1 MAMLRVSSY
10 RKLFEDDSWSRNGG
24 LSMQCAGQYRA
35 TVRSAPVDKCDCDKL
50 DFVAAKAINREGLNQ
65 FVKDRTIIAAL
76 NDRLV
81 KLIELA
87 RCFEE
92 ENESLECQIVE
103 LEDKLNSRQAFSSI
117 TSTVPDY
124 SLDEV
129 VERLRRERDE
139 ILCDTEELRK
149 ELECLMKEYEKAAQ
163 QRILF
168 QQERQDVAEEVDA
181 VTAGCL
187 ALREQVAIY
196 EEQLANME
204 AQHETAVEDLL
215 EPADGTT
222 GTVAAIKFGSP
233 DITPALDV
241 KEYYCQLAENL
252 QYECDAPSFAV
263 VRSSDGKQLEAG
275 GACRVNS
282 ESLAK
287 DNGHRRRC
295 EGLGFSSDRIYCL
308 PCPRLLS
315 TVFQSACCVINVLK
329 LCTHTHTLTGDF
341 LCEWKRGNK
350 PSLNVSDL
358 SQRKNTGK
366 TERMKYTAKCG
377 INKKTNQEIMTQI
390 SELQKELA
398 ELEKLNEE
406 LEDEVEMKKAAYMDE
421 IAELEV

>member
-35 TVRSAPVDKCDCDKL
+35 TVRSAAVDKCDCDKL
-50 DFVAAKAINREGLNQ
+50 DFVAAKAINKGGSEP
-65 FVKDRTIIAAL
+65 
-76 NDRLV
+76 
-81 KLIELA
+81 
-87 RCFEE
+87 
-92 ENESLECQIVE
+92 
-103 LEDKLNSRQAFSSI
+103 EDKLNSRQAFSSI

-287 DNGHRRRC
+287 DNGHRKEESYNPQLALHQPSAPKSDVMVKMNGFPQQAKGSAEQLSDSRATVWEILLTRVFTLRTLSA
-295 EGLGFSSDRIYCL
+295 GDVKGSASAQTGFIAFRVLGY
-308 PCPRLLS
+308 
-315 TVFQSACCVINVLK
+315 
-329 LCTHTHTLTGDF
+329 
-341 LCEWKRGNK
+341 
-350 PSLNVSDL
+350 
-358 SQRKNTGK
+358 
-366 TERMKYTAKCG
+366 
-377 INKKTNQEIMTQI
+377 
-390 SELQKELA
+390 
-398 ELEKLNEE
+398 
-406 LEDEVEMKKAAYMDE
+406 
-421 IAELEV
+421 

>member
-10 RKLFEDDSWSRNGG
+10 RKLFEDDGWSRNGG

-35 TVRSAPVDKCDCDKL
+35 SVRSVAAVDKCDCDKL

-81 KLIELA
+81 KLIEL
-87 RCFEE
+87 
-92 ENESLECQIVE
+92 
-103 LEDKLNSRQAFSSI
+103 
-117 TSTVPDY
+117 
-124 SLDEV
+124 
-129 VERLRRERDE
+129 DE

-204 AQHETAVEDLL
+204 AQHKTAVEDLL
-215 EPADGTT
+215 EPADGAT
-222 GTVAAIKFGSP
+222 GAVAAIIFGSP

-263 VRSSDGKQLEAG
+263 VRSGDRNQLEAG
-275 GACRVNS
+275 GA
-282 ESLAK
+282 A
-287 DNGHRRRC
+287 G
-295 EGLGFSSDRIYCL
+295 
-308 PCPRLLS
+308 S
-315 TVFQSACCVINVLK
+315 TVRALPKITDIGEMK
-329 LCTHTHTLTGDF
+329 TL
-341 LCEWKRGNK
+341 
-350 PSLNVSDL
+350 
-358 SQRKNTGK
+358 
-366 TERMKYTAKCG
+366 
-377 INKKTNQEIMTQI
+377 I

-421 IAELEV
+421 IAELECTIDEMRHQEADFQVQMKEQCEDYKELLSEKMARDMEISAYRS